1 MSAQWE
7 NIQAMTTTFD
17 QDGVLARLHRY
28 QTRLVLGG
36 GIVITLLVLLAGV
49 MEVVAS
55 VMAYVA
61 RTNEEVSVDIR
72 NVMDFT
78 ARATATLRNNVQ
90 NMELAWELA
99 EAPDSK
105 HLQTYIEG
113 GNWVRVNTP
122 STAPSLLV
130 LGSTHQD
137 STARASRYIHLAE
150 QMAPA
155 TAVIAA
161 RNAGDLT
168 AYFYSPERSFLILAV
183 APWPG
188 AGWQARIAA
197 SRDSLFETLTRL
209 TPDNP
214 TRDTAKGLPAFQW
227 LAPYDSPLTG
237 TPAIRVAAPLIGRDQ
252 QSFGTLVFE
261 LPLASLAAKLP
272 DTGLQGSCMIL
283 GADGSLIFSCQQA
296 GGHQTLSEA
305 REALADGLGRSRQ
318 TAYQQGHVLSG
329 WPLGD
334 TSWTLVYA
342 QSWQQIAKGVAPQVV
357 VTALTSGLII
367 LATWLVLLLVK
378 WRLLAP
384 AVAQSRRVFE
394 NEQLSRILVETA
406 PIGLGLIAVDNEQ
419 PLLRSPA
426 MIDMARHISRPGTS
440 LSALFARYFKQRLTA
455 PDAPQAQT
463 IRQEDL
469 GVSTLDGQH
478 IDLSVSIA
486 QARYQGRDVLVTAFA
501 DVTTKKRLEQQLRE
515 ARQAAEAAN
524 AAKSGFLAAMSHE
537 IRTPLNAIL
546 GNLELLAYSPLNLR
560 QHDRLKTIQATSDA
574 LLAIISDVLDFSR
587 IEANELRLE
596 DLEFDALEI
605 AARALMIFAPVA
617 QAKGLTLL
625 GELDES
631 ISLPMCGDPTR
642 MGQVIHNLLSNAI
655 KFTDKGQVL
664 LRLTADTVTR
674 TVTIEVEDSGIG
686 LTAEQQ
692 TRLFSAFSQADTS
705 INRRYGG
712 TGLGLALC
720 SRLTQ
725 AMGGSLVVQ
734 SEPGRGSR
742 FTLRLPL
749 GAANGHP
756 DLPHFAHDRLL
767 LVAASADCRAY
778 LTRVLQR
785 WGLQVRSYSHP
796 AQLQDDALEDVDTL
810 ILWGSRQTW
819 HADDENRLVEKS
831 SWVIDCTED
840 GPADPVAAGRVL
852 IASVFGLRG
861 LAAALRYCLQGK
873 PLAKAERGLLA
884 LAKPLKVLIAEDN
897 AVNRR
902 LFEEQLEL
910 LGCLATTVEDGA
922 KALACLAQESFD
934 VLLTDLSMPD
944 MDGYDLALQVR
955 QRWPAVPVLAVTA
968 HVTSQERARCEAV
981 GMTRVL
987 SKPLSLRDLGQTLA
1001 EVTGTEWGG
1010 KARSRGGVLAGDA
1023 VPDDIQRVFRE
1034 SCKASVATLRRAQ
1047 DASDVAAILAEL
1059 HSLRGAMGVFDMQH
1073 MAELCMGL
1081 EQKVLAM
1088 GLSACSTEVKQLC
1101 DALQSSVI
1109 SPPESLH
1116 DLLEQMLSLADAK
1129 APEDAMAQ
1137 IAVLARQAQQRLRD
1151 G

>member
-1 MSAQWE
+1 
-7 NIQAMTTTFD
+7 MTTTFD

-28 QTRLVLGG
+28 QTMLVMGG
-36 GIVITLLVLLAGV
+36 GTAITVLVLLAGV
-49 MEVVAS
+49 LEVVAS
-55 VMAYVA
+55 VMTYVA
-61 RTNEEVSVDIR
+61 RTNEEVSVDVR
-72 NVMDFT
+72 HVMDFT

-90 NMELAWELA
+90 NMELAWERA

-105 HLQTYIEG
+105 RLQAYIEAG
-113 GNWVRVNTP
+113 KLVRVNA
-122 STAPSLLV
+122 SAAAPSLLV
-130 LGSTHQD
+130 LGSIHQD
-137 STARASRYIHLAE
+137 DPAQAWRYIDLAQ

-161 RNAGDLT
+161 RNAGDLS
-168 AYFYSPERSFLILAV
+168 AYVYSPEQSVLILAV

-188 AGWQARIAA
+188 AEWQARIAA
-197 SRDSLFETLTRL
+197 SRDSLFETLTRQNGRAL
-209 TPDNP
+209 LAADNP
-214 TRDTAKGLPAFQW
+214 ARNSAKGLPAFQW

-237 TPAIRVAAPLIGRDQ
+237 ASAIRVAAPLIGRDQ
-252 QSFGTLVFE
+252 HSFGTLVFE
-261 LPLASLAAKLP
+261 LPLSSLAAKLP

-283 GADGSLIFSCQQA
+283 GADGSPIFSCQQA
-296 GGHQTLSEA
+296 GGPQTLSEA
-305 REALADGLGRSRQ
+305 QQALADGLGRSRQ
-318 TAYQQGHVLSG
+318 TTYLQGHVLSG

-342 QSWQQIAKGVAPQVV
+342 QSWQQIAKGVAPQIA
-357 VTALTSGLII
+357 VTALTSALII

-440 LSALFARYFKQRLTA
+440 LSALFARHFKQRLTL
-455 PDAPQAQT
+455 PGTPPVHT

-486 QARYQGRDVLVTAFA
+486 QARYQGRDVLVTAFT
-501 DVTTKKRLEQQLRE
+501 DVTAKKRLEQQLRE
-515 ARQAAEAAN
+515 AHQAADAAN

-546 GNLELLAYSPLNLR
+546 GNLELLAYSPLNSR
-560 QHDRLKTIQATSDA
+560 QRDRLKTIQTTSDA

-605 AARALMIFAPVA
+605 ASRALMIFAPVA
-617 QAKGLTLL
+617 RAKGLTLL
-625 GELDES
+625 GEFEES
-631 ISLPMCGDPTR
+631 VSLPMRGDPTR

-664 LRLTADTVTR
+664 LRLTADKVAR

-692 TRLFSAFSQADTS
+692 ARLFSAFSQADAS

-734 SEPGRGSR
+734 SAHGHGSR

-749 GAANGHP
+749 GAATGHP
-756 DLPHFAHDRLL
+756 DLPRFESERVLL
-767 LVAASADCRAY
+767 MAASPDCRTY
-778 LTRVLQR
+778 LTRALCS
-785 WGLQVRSYSHP
+785 WGLQVQSYGHP
-796 AQLQDDALEDVDTL
+796 AQLQDDQLEGADTL

-840 GPADPVAAGRVL
+840 GPAEPVAAGRVL
-852 IASVFGLRG
+852 SASVFGLRG
-861 LAAALRYCLQGK
+861 LAAALRYGLQGQ
-873 PLAKAERGLLA
+873 PLAKAEQGISA

-902 LFEEQLEL
+902 LFEEQLKR
-910 LGCLATTVEDGA
+910 LGCLATTVESGA
-922 KALACLAQESFD
+922 KALACLEQEPFD

-944 MDGYDLALQVR
+944 MDGYELALQVR
-955 QRWPAVPVLAVTA
+955 QRWPALPVLAVTA
-968 HVTSQERARCEAV
+968 HVTPQERARGEDV

-987 SKPLSLRDLGQTLA
+987 SKPLSLRDLGQALS

-1010 KARSRGGVLAGDA
+1010 KAWSGSELLAGDA
-1023 VPDDIQRVFRE
+1023 VPDDIRRVFRE
-1034 SCKASVATLRRAQ
+1034 SCQASVATLCRAR
-1047 DASDVAAILAEL
+1047 DADDTAAILAEL
-1059 HSLRGAMGVFDMQH
+1059 HALRGALGVFNMQH
-1073 MAELCMGL
+1073 MAALCMDL
-1081 EQKVLAM
+1081 EQDVRAN
-1088 GLSACSTEVKQLC
+1088 GVRACSTGVKQLC
-1101 DALQSSVI
+1101 DALQTSVI

-1116 DLLEQMLSLADAK
+1116 DLLERMLSLADAK